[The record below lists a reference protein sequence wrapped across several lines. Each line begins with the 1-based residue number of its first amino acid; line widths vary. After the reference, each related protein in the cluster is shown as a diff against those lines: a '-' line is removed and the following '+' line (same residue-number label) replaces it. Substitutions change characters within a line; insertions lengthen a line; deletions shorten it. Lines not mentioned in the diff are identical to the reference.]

1 MGFQMSKPD
10 LPEDAPPLS
19 PIEYWQESVSAM
31 ADFTKR
37 SSEIAMKQFG
47 ELQKTPQT
55 STDDT
60 ATAEMLRA
68 LSDYNLR
75 RWQNSARFLEGLPS
89 WMRMPQIMV
98 GGALTDWFDQK
109 RRGDATFETQP
120 AHSTD
125 HSPSDL
131 DETAF
136 RPPSILDHPQG
147 SPDDLTQIKGIG
159 PKLSQKLNELGIFHF
174 RQIATWDEP
183 EAAWVE
189 DYLAFKGRVTR
200 EDWVTQARKL
210 TSNGAST
217 LH

>member
-1 MGFQMSKPD
+1 MSKPD

-19 PIEYWQESVSAM
+19 PIEYWQESVLAW

-37 SSEIAMKQFG
+37 TSEIAMKQVG
-47 ELQKTPQT
+47 ELNKTPQT
-55 STDDT
+55 DTDDS

-75 RWQNSARFLEGLPS
+75 RWQTSARFLEGLPS

-109 RRGDATFETQP
+109 QRGETSFGAQSPQP
-120 AHSTD
+120 DGQSSKGAD
-125 HSPSDL
+125 ESDL
-131 DETAF
+131 
-136 RPPSILDHPQG
+136 RPPVILDRPEG

-174 RQIATWDEP
+174 SQIATW
-183 EAAWVE
+183 EASEAEWVE
-189 DYLAFKGRVTR
+189 EYLAFKGRVTR